1 MKCLLDTHI
10 VLWAITKSE
19 CLTKEMRSILEDV
32 KNTIYYSP
40 VSVWEVAIKHKLH
53 PEKMPV
59 SEEDFVSYC
68 SQIGF
73 VELPICNAHI
83 FAIKRLERRPGSPNH
98 QDPFDRLLISQA
110 KTEQLIFITHDTLL
124 SDYNERCILTV

>member
-10 VLWAITKSE
+10 ILWAITQSE
-19 CLTKEMRSILEDV
+19 CLTKEVRSILEDV
-32 KNTIYYSP
+32 KNTIYYSQ

-68 SQIGF
+68 AQIRF

-83 FAIKRLERRPGSPNH
+83 SAIKQLERRPGSPNH

-124 SDYNERCILTV
+124 SDYNERCIVNV